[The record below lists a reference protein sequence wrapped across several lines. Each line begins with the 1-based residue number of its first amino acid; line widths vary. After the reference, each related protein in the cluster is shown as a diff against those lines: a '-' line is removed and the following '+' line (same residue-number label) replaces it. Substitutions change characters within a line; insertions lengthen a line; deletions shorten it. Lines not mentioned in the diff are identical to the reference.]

1 MRSAVRVLAVALSLP
16 VAFACGGGADAPATD
31 TSTATADASAPS
43 AAAGQAAVADD
54 QSMPNVVRVAAGSAD
69 HTTLVKALEAAGL
82 VDALA
87 NPGPFTVFAPVNAAF
102 DKLPAG
108 ALDDLLK
115 PENKAKLKAVLYH
128 HVITSSRTLDDL
140 ADGEVLGMVDGT
152 SETIRKTAD
161 GTFIGEARIVASVPA
176 SNGVVHVIDGVLL
189 PK

>member
-1 MRSAVRVLAVALSLP
+1 MRSLLRVLSLVSGAVL
-16 VAFACGGGADAPATD
+16 VAACAGSAD
-31 TSTATADASAPS
+31 TSSASSSAEASSAAPS
-43 AAAGQAAVADD
+43 PGGQAAVADS
-54 QSMPNVVRVAAGSAD
+54 QSVPNVVRIAAGSAD

-115 PENKAKLKAVLYH
+115 PENKSKLKAVLYH
-128 HVITSSRTLDDL
+128 HVITSSRTLDDFT
-140 ADGEVLGMVDGT
+140 DGEVLGMVDGT
-152 SETIRKTAD
+152 SATFRTSAD
-161 GTFIGEARIVASVPA
+161 GAFIGEARIVASVPA

>member
-1 MRSAVRVLAVALSLP
+1 MRSRLLVRSLLAVAPLL
-16 VAFACGGGADAPATD
+16 VACGGATPNADSAGGDPAPA
-31 TSTATADASAPS
+31 SEARS
-43 AAAGQAAVADD
+43 AGQAATDD
-54 QSMPNVVRVAAGSAD
+54 GESMPNVVRVAAGSAD

-128 HVITSSRTLDDL
+128 HVTTSSRQLEDL

-161 GTFIGEARIVASVPA
+161 GAFIGDARIVASVTA
-176 SNGVVHVIDGVLL
+176 SNGVVHVIDAVIL